1 MEREDDELQKQ
12 LERQMQAESDPTAVG
27 GYNSFADPSAAG
39 NPLGGSNTG
48 VAGGKPATVPV
59 ASAGPMDP
67 VIPAADPTLS
77 KGGAD
82 PRAGYART
90 AAANNYKDIEGAGG
104 LKTGGFMGG
113 LEGFN
118 TGGWGT
124 EERGSNTH
132 KNTFGKI
139 ASRYDPKQAGAAKA
153 MMADP
158 DFQAYFPDAKLV
170 EHPNGDLIDFGDGRP
185 VDVLRGAQAGGA
197 GEAWQWGVDDGSGGA
212 AGGGAPSASG
222 VTVDSLMGGDPL
234 TGIQSNIAGLVGGQE
249 ADEQTLIQQLL
260 AQMGMQP

>member
-1 MEREDDELQKQ
+1 MEREDDDLQKQ
-12 LERQMQAESDPTAVG
+12 LEQQMASDPDAVG
-27 GYNSFADPSAAG
+27 GYNSFANPSG

-48 VAGGKPATVPV
+48 VAGGKPLGGVSTQPV
-59 ASAGPMDP
+59 GGAEN
-67 VIPAADPTLS
+67 VT
-77 KGGAD
+77 GGAD

-104 LKTGGFMGG
+104 LKTGAHMGG

-197 GEAWQWGVDDGSGGA
+197 GEAWQWGVDDGSGG
-212 AGGGAPSASG
+212 GGGVPSASG

-234 TGIQSNIAGLVGGQE
+234 AGIQSNIAGLVGGQE
-249 ADEQTLIQQLL
+249 SDEQTLIQQLL
-260 AQMGMQP
+260 AEMGMQV